1 MTVETQGKIKTY
13 SSSLLMGNT
22 YFSLDNPA
30 TKDVYNEIMLNN
42 ELKAGIESALDALGY
57 HFIHNT
63 NIRVM
68 YVERDENFNTM
79 HKKST
84 MKLMET
90 KVALA
95 LCIKYFNDI
104 KLQSSNCGYIAWED
118 LLDLLH
124 ITSPSERKM
133 AIDAVWILKDRNIIA
148 CKNNKSELERKDA
161 NKLIKIHIYS
171 AITAFLNTDNLS
183 DVNNKLDIYM
193 KGNETNET
201 V

>member
-1 MTVETQGKIKTY
+1 MTVETQSKIKTY
-13 SSSLLMGNT
+13 SSSLLMGNV
-22 YFSLDNPA
+22 YILLDNPA
-30 TKDVYNEIMLNN
+30 TKDMYKEIMMNS
-42 ELKAGIESALDALGY
+42 ELKTGIESALDAIGY
-57 HFIHNT
+57 RFIHND
-63 NIRVM
+63 NIHVM
-68 YVERDENFNTM
+68 YVERDENFNTV

-95 LCIKYFNDI
+95 LCVKYLNDI

-133 AIDAVWILKDRNIIA
+133 AIDAVWVLKDRNIIS

-171 AITAFLNTDNLS
+171 AITAFVNMEKLS
-183 DVNNKLDIYM
+183 DANTTLETYM
-193 KGNETNET
+193 KGNELNEA